1 MTTRSDISAVLA
13 ASPLVGHDEWRWLTG
28 ADPALEQRVRAAMP
42 VPAVEA
48 AVLVPLVEHA
58 DGLAVLLTERA
69 AGLNHHAGQIS
80 FPGGRIEAG
89 DRDPYAAALRE
100 ASEEIGLQPELVSF
114 GGYLPQHPILT
125 GYRVTPAVGFL
136 APGYALRLD
145 AGEVHDAF
153 EVPLRYLFDPANHR
167 PRRRVLGSVTLETV
181 EIPYRGRTIWGA
193 TCGMLL
199 TLRGLLHGRQAQTA

>member
-28 ADPALEQRVRAAMP
+28 ADPVLEQRVREAMP
-42 VPAVEA
+42 VAAVEA
-48 AVLVPLVEHA
+48 AVLVPLIEHPE
-58 DGLAVLLTERA
+58 GLAVLLTERA
-69 AGLNHHAGQIS
+69 AGLKDHAGQIS

-100 ASEEIGLQPELVSF
+100 AQEEVGLPPELVSF

-145 AGEVHDAF
+145 AAEVHDAF
-153 EVPLRYLFDPANHR
+153 EVPLQYLFDPANHR
-167 PRRRVLGSVTLETV
+167 PRRRLLGSVTLEAI
-181 EIPYRGRTIWGA
+181 EIPYRGRMIWGA
-193 TCGMLL
+193 TCGMLM
-199 TLRGLLHGRQAQTA
+199 TLRGLLRAREAQPA

>member
-13 ASPLVGHDEWRWLTG
+13 ASPLLGHDEWRWLTG
-28 ADPALEQRVRAAMP
+28 ADPRLEQRVRAAMP

-48 AVLVPLVEHA
+48 AVLVPLVEHRS
-58 DGLAVLLTERA
+58 GLTVLLTERA

-100 ASEEIGLQPELVSF
+100 AREEIGLAPELVSF

-136 APGYALRLD
+136 APGYALHL
-145 AGEVHDAF
+145 ATAEVHDAF
-153 EVPLRYLFDPANHR
+153 EVPLQYLFDPANHR
-167 PRRRVLGSVTLETV
+167 PRQRRLGGVTLDTV

-193 TCGMLL
+193 TCGMLM
-199 TLRGLLHGRQAQTA
+199 TLQGLLHARQAQPA